1 MNLLYLRTEQTT
13 LPISWWWLLCLTC
26 VLVVSVYQHFLG
38 NCQGAIVG
46 LRGNSQELTHEGVD
60 VDAVKGLSQVILL
73 EIRPESSE
81 YGLHI
86 HVDII
91 KTMIS
96 FVEI

>member
-1 MNLLYLRTEQTT
+1 M
-13 LPISWWWLLCLTC
+13 
-26 VLVVSVYQHFLG
+26 
-38 NCQGAIVG
+38 G